1 MRDSRIN
8 AALGWQV
15 CAYMRIYMR
24 ICTCACKRTDVY
36 AHAHMCVNVY
46 AYMRAC
52 VCVYAHTRIPL
63 HVQWER
69 HAYTRICTYAH
80 TYVRIY
86 ARICAYTHVRTH
98 AYMHACMHIR
108 IYPYTHIPIYPYM
121 HIRIQ
126 GESTRAIAL
135 CTKPLLISYA
145 QMHIH
150 IYAYTHIRMYA
161 YTHTGGEQEGDGAA
175 HPATCHWSY
184 RSRQNARPS
193 MTCLVIGA

>member
-1 MRDSRIN
+1 MHMHIN
-8 AALGWQV
+8 RCMHLL
-15 CAYMRIYMR
+15 CIYMRIYA
-24 ICTCACKRTDVY
+24 CTHSCIYAC
-36 AHAHMCVNVY
+36 M
-46 AYMRAC
+46 
-52 VCVYAHTRIPL
+52 YAHT
-63 HVQWER
+63 
-69 HAYTRICTYAH
+69 
-80 TYVRIY
+80 
-86 ARICAYTHVRTH
+86 
-98 AYMHACMHIR
+98 HIR
-108 IYPYTHIPIYPYM
+108 IYAYTHIRI